1 MVDVPFE
8 NQENQVENNDIEIGT
23 KAREVIDQCQST
35 HASDI
40 ESEDPLEQEQQLS
53 LDPAIEAR
61 FFRSVRLF
69 YITLVNK
76 MLQKFPFTN
85 VFLKDLKLLQPTHRL
100 DVTAQVACRLADNL
114 PPHVVPP
121 DKRERL
127 RDEFR
132 DWQILDDSS
141 LPSYTAGDKLDVYWG
156 TVAQMRNSSGQ
167 FRFEYLCKLTKVL
180 LTIPC
185 SIYNAGGERMFSMV
199 RKISTDFQ
207 GRIQD

>member
-1 MVDVPFE
+1 MGPLNTFNTLFQSEESKVVVLHDQMAHLMQSILTKFVKACIIMDCRRLVDVPFE

-53 LDPAIEAR
+53 LGPAIQAR

-85 VFLKDLKLLQPTHRL
+85 VLLKDLKLLQPTHRL
-100 DVTAQVACRLADNL
+100 DVTAQV
-114 PPHVVPP
+114 V
-121 DKRERL
+121 
-127 RDEFR
+127 
-132 DWQILDDSS
+132 
-141 LPSYTAGDKLDVYWG
+141 
-156 TVAQMRNSSGQ
+156 
-167 FRFEYLCKLTKVL
+167 
-180 LTIPC
+180 
-185 SIYNAGGERMFSMV
+185 
-199 RKISTDFQ
+199 
-207 GRIQD
+207 

>member
-1 MVDVPFE
+1 LGPLNTFNTLFQSEESKVVVLHDQMAHLMQSILTKFVKACIIMDCRRLVDVPFE
-8 NQENQVENNDIEIGT
+8 NQENQVDIEIGT

-85 VFLKDLKLLQPTHRL
+85 IFLKDLKLLQPTHRL
-100 DVTAQVACRLADNL
+100 DVTAHIACHLADNL
-114 PPHVVPP
+114 PSHV
-121 DKRERL
+121 R
-127 RDEFR
+127 
-132 DWQILDDSS
+132 
-141 LPSYTAGDKLDVYWG
+141 
-156 TVAQMRNSSGQ
+156 
-167 FRFEYLCKLTKVL
+167 
-180 LTIPC
+180 
-185 SIYNAGGERMFSMV
+185 
-199 RKISTDFQ
+199 ST
-207 GRIQD
+207 R